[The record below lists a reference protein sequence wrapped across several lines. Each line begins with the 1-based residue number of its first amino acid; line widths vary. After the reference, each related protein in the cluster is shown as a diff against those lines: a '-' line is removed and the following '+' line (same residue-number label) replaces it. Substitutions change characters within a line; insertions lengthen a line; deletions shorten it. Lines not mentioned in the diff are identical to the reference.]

1 LTRVGT
7 EALQAFLREHVS
19 SFEELE
25 TLLLLARG
33 PHRSWSVQELA
44 AALKLG
50 QDNVQVALDG
60 LLAAGNLVEVS
71 TTPSGIG
78 AYHCA
83 PPPALQPLLER
94 LRVAYDEER
103 VLILQLMTTN
113 ALQRVRSA
121 AAHRL
126 ADAFRLQRDKK

>member
-1 LTRVGT
+1 MTSVDT

-25 TLLLLARG
+25 TLLFLARG
-33 PHRSWSVQELA
+33 PHRSWSAQELA

-50 QDNVQVALDG
+50 DDNVQAALGG
-60 LLAAGNLVEVS
+60 LIAVGNLVEVS
-71 TTPSGIG
+71 THGTTTG
-78 AYHCA
+78 YRYA
-83 PPPALQPLLER
+83 PAPALRPLLER

-103 VLILQLMTTN
+103 VLILQLMTSN